1 MKKLMSVV
9 LLLLNFFSNFFY
21 FTFADDVESPP
32 PDIPVEISESDDFW
46 SDEWIWDWQ
55 DTENYENLD
64 EVDVEDT
71 SFGTET
77 TDNQWNDTINGNSTD
92 NWLNW
97 QLIDITTQWWENI
110 DLDVEDEVWD
120 NDADLTNENESDNT
134 ENDSLNTENTSE
146 NEDTNENNSN
156 EWGDADD
163 LDSTE
168 NNDSGVEDDNDN
180 NTDDGENTDNIDTE
194 WDEDIWEQLPNLFIS
209 EIFFGSKNEWI
220 EIYNAGWDF
229 AGEISISWA
238 SANAKSFSISIPNEW
253 IIILKDSSVTTII
266 DESMVVY
273 DNAAFNMTDTV
284 AINVKLLFSGNVLDT
299 FVVPQDIVSHTNS
312 KVSFQRFLDTRNI
325 TGTTTDF
332 VYNMSEWY
340 FANPWIIYNEPTN
353 TGSTINTGDI
363 PDIPTLID
371 TWDYELPISCEDFVA
386 SNIANISEVFFG
398 NSTYPSYVELN
409 VSESFSSFGQVFLSW
424 SAVSNTVYFDTVW
437 LDSQPY
443 VLLTPSSIWYD
454 KWRNATQNNNFQLN
468 SSWWLLLYGWS
479 SENPTLL
486 DIIYIS
492 NSSAGNSVYIW
503 SEYIECA
510 WFFDHTDKFSPWL
523 TMWQSNFIQIT
534 PDPIIK
540 YVQVNNWWNCPN
552 NNESNDNSNAFNTSS
567 NLSNEI
573 QISSIKYHWS
583 NQILKLKNKT
593 NYDINLHEYEIQ
605 TLNGQTYAIQW
616 NTLSAKTTMSFL
628 WSYNIPNNADFCV
641 NLIKN
646 GNVVDRYCRNSLSKA
661 SDTERDEV
669 SNNEWWIINN
679 WETDWNDDWQDD
691 EDDTISENNENQ
703 TTGSNNQTY
712 LIKILDIDY
721 DPAWADGDNES
732 ITLRLL
738 TEWQINLSWYTLYYT
753 KDGKTQKA
761 KAQIQWILSYG
772 NSQIFKWWFTF
783 PNSTTDKKDVVVNL
797 KDTDGNIVATYMYNP
812 NKITEIPA
820 WNYDVLSVV
829 DGDTI
834 KISYASQ
841 EFSVR
846 LAGIDAPESSSLRC
860 GKVECFGP
868 EAKQY
873 LTSLVGWKTIKFEPA
888 SMDSFDRFV
897 WYIFLNWENINEKVI
912 KNGYAWE
919 YSYKDQ
925 SYEYQSLFKSAQ
937 DYAKNHSL
945 WLRWAQCKWQ
955 RLCPVQETQIKDNYI
970 FNIEKVIY
978 DPEWADD
985 GKEEIWI
992 TMIQWFT
999 VEFGTDFYL
1008 LVNDTKKSLKKYG
1021 NISPWDTKKLVWTF
1035 GFPNNKLTTIS
1046 LVYDGVVLDSFTYDP
1061 EKDKKEQEQNTWDN
1075 ILSNFGEIK
1084 IMSILPN
1091 PFWADWAN
1099 EEISIYYAWQEPEL
1113 NLSGFFLRVWTT
1125 KKKLSGNLVSEK
1137 ETLLKWKFSF
1147 PNKWSCVEIW
1157 YWSQIFDKFCYT
1169 QPKDGQRFYISNGVL
1184 ESVST
1189 QDLSILKNSK
1199 LQNIW
1204 NKVCLTYQ
1212 GQSFYCKNM
1221 PYSKLSKKRINQNKM
1236 YKEFFDSFEDYM
1248 KEKWKIMYYDSEIRN
1263 YFDLLNE
1270 IEDAISAGK
1279 SVVNI
1284 EWIQYQISEFKK
1296 MYAAKYQK
1304 DPKTFLFEQINNLL
1318 PAWLTDKYNSLK
1330 TEYELYLFQKN
1341 PPDI

>member
-9 LLLLNFFSNFFY
+9 LLLLSFFSNFFY
-21 FTFADDVESPP
+21 FTFADEVVSPP
-32 PDIPVEISESDDFW
+32 PDIPVEDHDSNNYW
-46 SDEWIWDWQ
+46 SDEWTW
-55 DTENYENLD
+55 N
-64 EVDVEDT
+64 DVEDT
-71 SFGTET
+71 DKGENLNDFEDEETSFEQEPTNNQWGDTVNDDT
-77 TDNQWNDTINGNSTD
+77 TDNWQTWQW
-92 NWLNW
+92 
-97 QLIDITTQWWENI
+97 QDITTKWWEDI
-110 DLDVEDEVWD
+110 DLNEWDEVW
-120 NDADLTNENESDNT
+120 NNEANNADD
-134 ENDSLNTENTSE
+134 
-146 NEDTNENNSN
+146 NENNI
-156 EWGDADD
+156 DD
-163 LDSTE
+163 LNDIEDTDSNT
-168 NNDSGVEDDNDN
+168 DSSDDNDTDN
-180 NTDDGENTDNIDTE
+180 EENTDDTE
-194 WDEDIWEQLPNLFIS
+194 WEEDIWEQLPNLFIS
-209 EIFFGSKNEWI
+209 EIFFWSKNEWI
-220 EIYNAGWDF
+220 EIYNAGWYF
-229 AGEISISWA
+229 SGTITLSWA
-238 SANAKSFSISIPNEW
+238 SANAKNFNISVANGW
-253 IIILKDSSVTTII
+253 VIILKDSSVTTIV

-284 AINVKLLFSGNVLDT
+284 AINVKLVFSGNVLDT

-312 KVSFQRFLDTRNI
+312 KVSFHRFLDTRNI

-332 VYNMSEWY
+332 VYNVSEWY
-340 FANPWIIYNEPTN
+340 FANPGIIYNTPTD
-353 TGSTINTGDI
+353 TGATINTGDI
-363 PDIPTLID
+363 PDIPDIPTPLD
-371 TWDYELPISCEDFVA
+371 TGDYELPINCEDFAV
-386 SNIANISEVFFG
+386 NNVANISEVFFG

-409 VSESFSSFGQVFLSW
+409 VSESFSDFGQVFLSG

-437 LDSQPY
+437 VDSQPY
-443 VLLTPSSIWYD
+443 VLLTPSNIWHD
-454 KWRNATQNNNFQLN
+454 KWRNAIQNNNFQLN
-468 SSWWLLLYGWS
+468 SSWWLLVYGWNS
-479 SENPTLL
+479 DNPTLL

-492 NSSAGNSVYIW
+492 NSSAGNSVYMW
-503 SEYIECA
+503 SEYLECA
-510 WFFDHTDKFSPWL
+510 WFFNHADKFSPWL
-523 TMWQSNFIQIT
+523 SMWQSNFIQIT

-540 YVQVNNWWNCPN
+540 YVQVNNWWNCPS
-552 NNESNDNSNAFNTSS
+552 NNESNNNSSAFNTSS

-605 TLNGQTYAIQW
+605 TLNGHTYTIQW
-616 NTLSAKTTMSFL
+616 NTLPAKTTMSFL
-628 WSYNIPNNADFCV
+628 WNYNLPTNADFCV

-646 GNVVDRYCRNSLSKA
+646 GNVVDRYCRNSLSKV
-661 SDTERDEV
+661 SDTERDDV
-669 SNNEWWIINN
+669 SSNEWWIINSWGN
-679 WETDWNDDWQDD
+679 DWNDDWQDD
-691 EDDTISENNENQ
+691 EDDTNSENNENQ
-703 TTGSNNQTY
+703 TTGANNQTY

-732 ITLRLL
+732 ITLKLL

-783 PNSTTDKKDVVVNL
+783 PNSTTDKKDVIVNL
-797 KDTDGNIVATYMYNP
+797 KDPHGNIVATYMYNP

-820 WNYDVLSVV
+820 WNYEVLSVV

-834 KISYASQ
+834 KISYANQ

-860 GKVECFGP
+860 GKIECFGP
-868 EAKQY
+868 ESKQY
-873 LTSLVGWKTIKFEPA
+873 LTSLIGWRTIKFEPA
-888 SMDSFDRFV
+888 SIDSFDRFV
-897 WYIFLNWENINEKVI
+897 WYVFLNWENINEKVI

-919 YSYKDQ
+919 YSYKNQ
-925 SYEYQSLFKSAQ
+925 SYKYQSLFQSAQ
-937 DYAKNHSL
+937 DYARNHSL
-945 WLRWAQCKWQ
+945 WLRWTQCKWQ

-978 DPEWADD
+978 DPEWTDD

-1008 LVNDTKKSLKKYG
+1008 MVNDTKKSLKKYG
-1021 NISPWDTKKLVWTF
+1021 AISPWDTKKLVWTF
-1035 GFPNNKLTTIS
+1035 GFPNSKLTTIS
-1046 LVYDGVVLDSFTYDP
+1046 LVYDGEVLDSFTYDP

-1075 ILSNFGEIK
+1075 VISDFGQIK

-1091 PFWADWAN
+1091 PFGADWAN
-1099 EEISIYYAWQEPEL
+1099 EEISIYYAWKQPEL
-1113 NLSGFFLRVWTT
+1113 SLSGFFLRIWTT
-1125 KKKLSGNLVSEK
+1125 KKKLSGSLQSDK
-1137 ETLLKWKFSF
+1137 ETILRWKFSF

-1204 NKVCLTYQ
+1204 NKVCLVYQ

-1221 PYSKLSKKRINQNKM
+1221 PYSKLSKKRVNQNKM
-1236 YKEFFDSFEDYM
+1236 YKDFFDSFEDYM
-1248 KEKWKIMYYDSEIRN
+1248 KENWKIMYYDSEIKN
-1263 YFDLLNE
+1263 YFDLLDE
-1270 IEDAISAGK
+1270 VEDAISAGK
-1279 SVVNI
+1279 SVVEI
-1284 EWIQYQISEFKK
+1284 DGALYQISEFKK

-1304 DPKTFLFEQINNLL
+1304 DPKAFLFEQINNLL
-1318 PAWLTDKYNSLK
+1318 LDWLSDKYSSLK
-1330 TEYELYLFQKN
+1330 QEFELYLFQKN